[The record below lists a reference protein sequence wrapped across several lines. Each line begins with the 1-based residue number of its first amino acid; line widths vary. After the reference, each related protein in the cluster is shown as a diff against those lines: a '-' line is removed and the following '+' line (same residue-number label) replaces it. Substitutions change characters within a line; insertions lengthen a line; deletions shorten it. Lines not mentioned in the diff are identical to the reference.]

1 MNRTTDI
8 FMYMAFGSILTLI
21 ILYMNGHIKMI
32 EKYSPERFEMELRS
46 IIDDMEEDGLIIP
59 GDDDDDDDE
68 SEEI

>member
-1 MNRTTDI
+1 
-8 FMYMAFGSILTLI
+8 MYMAFGSILTLI

-59 GDDDDDDDE
+59 GDDDEDE

>member
-1 MNRTTDI
+1 
-8 FMYMAFGSILTLI
+8 
-21 ILYMNGHIKMI
+21 MNGHIKMI